1 MINALH
7 KTIKLD
13 YDISGFRKTGLYPLD
28 KKQMMNEERLAISNC
43 WSVQSDQSSITSS
56 SSSASSSSTA
66 SSSSITITSSSSSA
80 SSSSTASSSSVTISS
95 NSPSQFVK
103 RRSSLSIASPS
114 TRGVK
119 RRCDLSENVQK
130 YAKIIDE
137 ASLNIQ
143 KSIIK
148 HLQKQNSAVTPQPR
162 SKVARKYGEVVT
174 EEEVINRREE
184 EEKLKE
190 EKKRQIEERKVEN
203 MKKRAQRE
211 KIKADKIKV
220 REEKKEKETEKKA
233 VKKVGRRLEESECN
247 VCGILYQ
254 DVEEVEKSKW
264 IPCEKCDRWSCPS
277 CLPKGFHVSDD
288 YECEECK

>member
-1 MINALH
+1 
-7 KTIKLD
+7 
-13 YDISGFRKTGLYPLD
+13 
-28 KKQMMNEERLAISNC
+28 
-43 WSVQSDQSSITSS
+43 
-56 SSSASSSSTA
+56 
-66 SSSSITITSSSSSA
+66 
-80 SSSSTASSSSVTISS
+80 
-95 NSPSQFVK
+95 
-103 RRSSLSIASPS
+103 
-114 TRGVK
+114 
-119 RRCDLSENVQK
+119 LSENVQK

-143 KSIIK
+143 KSIIQ

-174 EEEVINRREE
+174 EEEVIKRREE

-203 MKKRAQRE
+203 VKKRAQRE
-211 KIKADKIKV
+211 KIKADKVKV
-220 REEKKEKETEKKA
+220 REEKKKEKTKKKG

-254 DVEEVEKSKW
+254 DEEEVEKFKW
-264 IPCEKCDRWSCPS
+264 IPCEKCDRWSCSS

-288 YECEECK
+288 FECDECK